1 MLLAQRPRELMLV
14 GDEHR
19 NQYFHVNIQV
29 LTFFSFI
36 FQCAQGTA
44 FGLRLTL
51 VDVVD
56 DDEMLNCL
64 VDVVGDQL
72 SVTKC
77 LKFDLLV

>member
-19 NQYFHVNIQV
+19 NQYFHVNFQV

-56 DDEMLNCL
+56 DDGL
-64 VDVVGDQL
+64 VDVVAQL

-77 LKFDLLV
+77 LKLELLV

>member
-1 MLLAQRPRELMLV
+1 MLV

-19 NQYFHVNIQV
+19 NQCFQVNIQI
-29 LTFFSFI
+29 LTFFSSFS

-56 DDEMLNCL
+56 DDEVLNGL
-64 VDVVGDQL
+64 FGAQL